1 MNIMRKVTCWAL
13 IGSIGFAA
21 AGCETKAQT
30 GALIGAG
37 TGAGLGAIIGNQ
49 SHHRSAEGALI
60 GAGVGA
66 IGGAIVGNEMDK
78 QDRAKEREEDRE
90 YAGYQY
96 RNTEGYAGGVVS
108 KRDVMKWTQR
118 GTRDDV
124 IIDRIERS
132 GTVFHMTRTDEQD
145 LRDAGVSE
153 MVIQEMRA
161 TARR

>member
-1 MNIMRKVTCWAL
+1 MIHRRVTSWLL

-30 GALIGAG
+30 GALVGAG
-37 TGAGLGAIIGNQ
+37 AGAGLGAIIGNQ
-49 SHHRSAEGALI
+49 SHGRGGEGALI

-66 IGGAIVGNEMDK
+66 ISGALIGNEMDK
-78 QDRAKEREEDRE
+78 QDREKERD
-90 YAGYQY
+90 YADY
-96 RNTEGYAGGVVS
+96 RHAEHYSGGAVT
-108 KRDVMKWTQR
+108 KRDVIQWTAR

-124 IIDRIERS
+124 IMDRIDRS
-132 GTVFHMTRTDEQD
+132 GTVFHLSRDDEQD

>member
-1 MNIMRKVTCWAL
+1 MMKHKLFSWLL
-13 IGSIGFAA
+13 IGSVGFAA

-30 GALIGAG
+30 GALVGAG
-37 TGAGLGAIIGNQ
+37 GGAALGAIIGNQ

-78 QDRAKEREEDRE
+78 QDRERDRE
-90 YAGYQY
+90 YADY
-96 RNTEGYAGGVVS
+96 RRSEGYTDTVT
-108 KRDVMKWTQR
+108 KRDVMKWTTR

-132 GTVFHMTRTDEQD
+132 GTVFHLSRADEQD

>member
-1 MNIMRKVTCWAL
+1 MNIKMKQLCSLAL
-13 IGSIGFAA
+13 AGSIGFASV
-21 AGCETKAQT
+21 GCETKAGT
-30 GALIGAG
+30 GALIGGAS
-37 TGAGLGAIIGNQ
+37 GAGLGAIIGNQ
-49 SHHRSAEGALI
+49 SHGRGTEGALI

-66 IGGAIVGNEMDK
+66 LGGALVGNEMDK
-78 QDRAKEREEDRE
+78 QDRQRERERE
-90 YAGYQY
+90 YADGEY
-96 RNTEGYAGGVVS
+96 RREGYSEAVS
-108 KRDVMKWTQR
+108 KRDVVKWTQR

-132 GTVFHMTRTDEQD
+132 GTVFHLNRGDEQD

>member
-1 MNIMRKVTCWAL
+1 MMKRRITTTWLL

-21 AGCETKAQT
+21 AGCETKA
-30 GALIGAG
+30 G
-37 TGAGLGAIIGNQ
+37 TGAIVGGAGGAALGAIIGNQ
-49 SHHRSAEGALI
+49 SHGRGTEGALI

-66 IGGAIVGNEMDK
+66 IGGALVGNEMDK
-78 QDRAKEREEDRE
+78 QDREKARERE
-90 YAGYQY
+90 YAQDYP
-96 RNTEGYAGGVVS
+96 RPEGYTGGAVT
-108 KRDVMKWTQR
+108 KRDVMKWTSR

-132 GTVFHMTRTDEQD
+132 GTVFHLTRDDEQD

>member
-1 MNIMRKVTCWAL
+1 MIHQRVTSWIL

-21 AGCETKAQT
+21 AGCETKAQS

-37 TGAGLGAIIGNQ
+37 TGAGIGAIIGNQ
-49 SHHRSAEGALI
+49 SHGHTAGGALI

-66 IGGAIVGNEMDK
+66 IGGALVGNELDK
-78 QDRAKEREEDRE
+78 QDRAKERERE
-90 YAGYQY
+90 YAESDY
-96 RNTEGYAGGVVS
+96 RHTEGYSGGTVTQ
-108 KRDVMKWTQR
+108 RDVIKWTSR

-124 IIDRIERS
+124 IIDRIDRS
-132 GTVFHMTRTDEQD
+132 GTVFHLSRDDEQN

>member
-1 MNIMRKVTCWAL
+1 MMKRKFTSLTL
-13 IGSIGFAA
+13 IASIGFAA

-30 GALIGAG
+30 GALVGAG
-37 TGAGLGAIIGNQ
+37 GGAALGAIIGNQ

-78 QDRAKEREEDRE
+78 QDRERERDRDRE
-90 YAGYQY
+90 YADY
-96 RNTEGYAGGVVS
+96 RRTEGYSDSIS
-108 KRDVMKWTQR
+108 KRDVMKWTAR

-132 GTVFHMTRTDEQD
+132 GTVFHLTRADEQD